1 MRLSVIVCLLE
12 ESEGCLP
19 AVMIFLQQRKDLL
32 DHLSNENSQQKAAGW
47 SLHVVALK
55 PNPPALPLPLIL
67 LLALFFPTKS
77 LFHTLRFFHFYSR
90 HSSPPCIC
98 KSAFY
103 RRSLARSIP
112 SLFSPRDFTESSWVT
127 KLLLLLLHLHLTTLL
142 PTSDDLEFLF
152 WRQRRRQMIVLIRK
166 LMLVQ

>member
-77 LFHTLRFFHFYSR
+77 LFHTLRFFHLYSR

-103 RRSLARSIP
+103 RRSLPQSIP
-112 SLFSPRDFTESSWVT
+112 SLFSPHGFHSVLMSNEASPAVVAPSSNNTSADLGWFGISLLET
-127 KLLLLLLHLHLTTLL
+127 KKKT
-142 PTSDDLEFLF
+142 DDCPY
-152 WRQRRRQMIVLIRK
+152 
-166 LMLVQ
+166 

>member
-77 LFHTLRFFHFYSR
+77 LFHTLRFFHLYSR

-103 RRSLARSIP
+103 RPVSFLSTWFHSVFMSNEASPAVVAPSSNNTSADLGWFGISL
-112 SLFSPRDFTESSWVT
+112 LET
-127 KLLLLLLHLHLTTLL
+127 KKKT
-142 PTSDDLEFLF
+142 DDCPY
-152 WRQRRRQMIVLIRK
+152 
-166 LMLVQ
+166 